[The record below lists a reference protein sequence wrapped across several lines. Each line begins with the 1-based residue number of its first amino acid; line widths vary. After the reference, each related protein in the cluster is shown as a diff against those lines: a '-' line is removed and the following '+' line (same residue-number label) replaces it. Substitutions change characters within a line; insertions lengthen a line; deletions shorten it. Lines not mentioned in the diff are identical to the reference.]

1 MKITGAVSLSAEP
14 KQVWDAIHDPA
25 VLART
30 LPGCESLTELGPNR
44 YQMSIT
50 AGIAAVRGTYDGTVS
65 LEDLEAPTSLRMR
78 ASGAGA
84 PGTIEADV
92 AVTIEGCEDG
102 GTRVTYNADAEVG
115 GPIGGVGQRMLS
127 GVTKKMAGQFF
138 AALDADIAGVR
149 PELRATAP
157 TPVGARAAAPA
168 AEVAAGEPRVYT
180 GKAPA
185 AGPSVDTG
193 FALGVAVGGALAL
206 IGVAVGA
213 RIARRR

>member
-30 LPGCESLTELGPNR
+30 LPGCESLTGLGPNR

-50 AGIAAVRGTYDGTVS
+50 AGVAAVRGTYEGTVS

-168 AEVAAGEPRVYT
+168 AEVAAGEPRVFT

>member
-14 KQVWDAIHDPA
+14 KQVWGAIHDPA

-30 LPGCESLTELGPNR
+30 LPGCESLTELGTNR

-50 AGIAAVRGTYDGTVS
+50 AGVAAVRGTYDGTVS
-65 LEDLEAPTSLRMR
+65 LEDLEEPTTLRMR

-92 AVTIEGCEDG
+92 AVSIEGCEDG
-102 GTRVTYNADAEVG
+102 GTRVTYQADAEVG

-149 PELRATAP
+149 PEERAVAA
-157 TPVGARAAAPA
+157 TPVGARVGTTAPEA
-168 AEVAAGEPRVYT
+168 GTGGEPRVFT
-180 GKAPA
+180 GRAPA
-185 AGPSVDTG
+185 KGPSVDTG
-193 FALGVAVGGALAL
+193 FALGVAVGGLLAL
-206 IGVAVGA
+206 IGVALGA
-213 RIARRR
+213 RIARR

>member
-1 MKITGAVSLSAEP
+1 
-14 KQVWDAIHDPA
+14 
-25 VLART
+25 
-30 LPGCESLTELGPNR
+30 
-44 YQMSIT
+44 
-50 AGIAAVRGTYDGTVS
+50 
-65 LEDLEAPTSLRMR
+65 MR

-102 GTRVTYNADAEVG
+102 GTRVTYHADAEVG

-138 AALDADIAGVR
+138 AALDADIAGIR
-149 PELRATAP
+149 PEERAVAV
-157 TPVGARAAAPA
+157 TPVGARAGATAPEA
-168 AEVAAGEPRVYT
+168 VAGEPRVFT
-180 GKAPA
+180 GRAPA
-185 AGPSVDTG
+185 ARPSVDAG

-213 RIARRR
+213 RVARRR